1 MVLAVTKMSD
11 QPITP
16 DSLRE
21 EMHTMAAHQRAFVRD
36 LNKSR
41 AEWIALK
48 LMLRNEQDA
57 AYMTAQGT
65 IPEREALAR
74 LATVD
79 LSKQTADA
87 ETAFRA
93 AQASLEAAERILN
106 GLQTQLTSM
115 RYEGNL

>member
-1 MVLAVTKMSD
+1 MND

-21 EMHTMAAHQRAFVRD
+21 EMHVMAAHQRAFVRE
-36 LNKSR
+36 LNQKRS
-41 AEWIALK
+41 EWIALK
-48 LMLRNEQDA
+48 LLLRNKQDEVFMSA
-57 AYMTAQGT
+57 EGN

-74 LATVD
+74 LATAD
-79 LSKQTADA
+79 LSKQAADA
-87 ETAFRA
+87 EAATRS

-115 RYEGNL
+115 RYEGS

>member
-1 MVLAVTKMSD
+1 
-11 QPITP
+11 
-16 DSLRE
+16 
-21 EMHTMAAHQRAFVRD
+21 MAAHQRAFVRD
-36 LNKSR
+36 LNKHR

-48 LMLRNEQDA
+48 LMLQNEQDA
-57 AYMTAQGT
+57 ALLSADGT
-65 IPEREALAR
+65 VPERQARAR
-74 LATVD
+74 LATAE

-93 AQASLEAAERILN
+93 SQASLEAAERILN